1 MRANTTISA
10 SGLEGATVAVLK
22 LSTGITLAYH
32 DSGSGTPILFLHSFG
47 HNRNLWFPQLTHFLE
62 KGFRVLA
69 PDMPG
74 HGGSSYDRA
83 RHGVDEMAQGYIELL
98 DSLGIRKAILVGISM
113 GGYIALRM
121 WARRADLIAAM
132 VLSNTK
138 AEKDSE
144 EIVARRRAQIENI
157 HNHGLEHFVTTGAP
171 KRLSPL
177 TLQRRPWVLDM
188 ITLLNHTVPAEVNAA
203 TLEAMARKQDDTQVL
218 PTIDVPV
225 LVTSGSDDIF
235 IPRDSPGNLRKGIKG
250 SKFHEI
256 AGTGHVSSLE
266 APTEY
271 NRVVEEFLHGAGF
284 M

>member
-1 MRANTTISA
+1 
-10 SGLEGATVAVLK
+10 VAALK
-22 LSTGITLAYH
+22 LSNGISISYH

-47 HNRNLWFPQLTHFLE
+47 HNKNLWFPQLTHFLE

-74 HGGSSYDRA
+74 HGDSSYDPA
-83 RHGVDEMAQGYIELL
+83 RHGVDQIAQCYIELL
-98 DSLGIRKAILVGISM
+98 DTLDINKAVVAGISM

-121 WARRADLIAAM
+121 WARRSDLIAAM

-138 AEKDSE
+138 AEKDSD
-144 EIVARRRAQIENI
+144 EIVARRHAQIENI
-157 HNHGLEHFVTTGAP
+157 RKSGLDNFVTTGAP
-171 KRLSPL
+171 RRLSPV
-177 TLQRRPWVLDM
+177 TLERRPWVLDT
-188 ITLLNHTVPAEVNAA
+188 IKLLNFTVPADVNAA
-203 TLEAMARKQDDTQVL
+203 TLEAMAQKADDTKVL

-225 LVTSGSDDIF
+225 LVTSGSDDTF
-235 IPRDSPGNLRKGIKG
+235 IPKDSPGSLHRGIKG
-250 SKFHEI
+250 SSFHEI

-271 NRVVEEFLHGAGF
+271 NRVMQEFLQGAGF